1 MQYRR
6 LTRRR
11 ALLGGV
17 AGIATLGWRRT
28 ARGATDREP
37 LPAAPAGAVTL
48 ILVACLCA
56 ADGASAAVEVSATGF
71 LVKHEVMISASERKV
86 YSALLRDIG
95 KWWDPQHTY
104 SGKSSNLSIDTRPGG
119 CFCERLASGGG
130 VAHMTV
136 VNLQPFGLVR
146 LTGALGPLQQSGV
159 VGTLTWRL
167 TSVGDGTKLEMSY
180 SVGGYMEGGFDTM
193 APAVD
198 EVLGHQVKRLKVFVE
213 TGKLP

>member
-1 MQYRR
+1 
-6 LTRRR
+6 
-11 ALLGGV
+11 
-17 AGIATLGWRRT
+17 
-28 ARGATDREP
+28 
-37 LPAAPAGAVTL
+37 
-48 ILVACLCA
+48 
-56 ADGASAAVEVSATGF
+56 
-71 LVKHEVMISASERKV
+71 
-86 YSALLRDIG
+86 
-95 KWWDPQHTY
+95 
-104 SGKSSNLSIDTRPGG
+104 
-119 CFCERLASGGG
+119 
-130 VAHMTV
+130 MTV